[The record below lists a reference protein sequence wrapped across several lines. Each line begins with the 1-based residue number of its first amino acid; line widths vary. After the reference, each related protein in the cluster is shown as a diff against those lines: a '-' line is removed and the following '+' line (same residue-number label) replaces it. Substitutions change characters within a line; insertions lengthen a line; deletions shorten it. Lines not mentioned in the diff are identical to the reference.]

1 MKKLITIA
9 LLCAMLLSCFAG
21 CAMQKG
27 EVYVADAANV
37 EEAAFDATKITA
49 KTAIN
54 TAGGLYNK
62 DTNAAGTY
70 SEYTGE
76 KKYGD
81 VTDWSANTAW
91 YLADTTKSEY
101 VINTADEL
109 AGFFHLRA
117 NKDSNGDYYVFT
129 NQTIKLARDMDMKGY
144 TMQTINGSSYF
155 AGCFDGQGHVI
166 NDLHMESSG
175 SATRGIFGPA
185 QGADTPEGATTVY
198 TSVVNVSVI
207 NSSIS
212 VVSVSKKN
220 GAKTNTGGIFTYVK
234 GNSAEEVRIDNVYN
248 DIDIYFASAT
258 ANYTTT
264 DEKSYATSI
273 KSAGYNIGGF
283 VGLTDESAKLKISNS
298 IYAGRIETNS
308 YNVGG
313 FVGYV
318 ANASTVVVDNCQNV
332 GEMIPITSMF
342 MGGSEPG
349 IASFLNAMKTNTRW
363 TKVGN
368 DTYCSKEKLD
378 VTSKI
383 TCWGGIVGTIKSTGS
398 LTVRNCQNDADINVP
413 NGQQLGGILGR
424 AENSSV
430 TIENCLNTGDI
441 NGKTYLGGVLACY
454 KDSTATVTN
463 ADNQGNI
470 IGTGEVAG
478 GIMGYILAGSFTLEG
493 CDNTGEIK
501 AQKHAAG
508 IVAYGKANSGGA
520 SEYIIKT
527 CTNAAIIGSDKGYTA
542 GIIARVDHA
551 KKLAISGC
559 SATKA
564 TAITTMENSG
574 GIAGYITDVVE
585 TKVVDCTFAGTLNA
599 DRASGGIIGYY
610 DIDKG
615 VDGQSGLVENC
626 DITAEA
632 VLNLEITT
640 GNPSVGGIIGRV
652 RSAAFEMVNCDMAG
666 KMTVTFTTA
675 DKSLSQK
682 MVAGGLIGILFDDS
696 GAQSPVATGSVTN
709 CTVTGTLRFLDN
721 TDALCTGAIFVG
733 GTANYTANTTNITY
747 SGLSCAGVTIDTSAV
762 KEGEKG
768 TPMQALQN
776 GNGPT
781 VVGYQLSKSY
791 APEGSE
797 EGAEK
802 TKYDIRYVA
811 VLNDLETAKAAGFK
825 VTLAYKDADGNK
837 IVKVEDQIVYVDTV
851 YEAVKGTNAGGTEV
865 SYTAASFQGDY
876 LATLVIKGVDTA
888 YTTKAGTL
896 EVLITPF
903 TAEDADTLSF
913 GMTADHGKIVIEEPA
928 A

>member
-1 MKKLITIA
+1 MKKLVTIA

-27 EVYVADAANV
+27 EIYVADAANV

-91 YLADTTKSEY
+91 YLANTTKSEY

-117 NKDSNGDYYVFT
+117 NKDSNGNYYVFT

-283 VGLTDESAKLKISNS
+283 VGFTDESAKLKISNS

-318 ANASTVVVDNCQNV
+318 SNASTVVVDNCQNV

-342 MGGSEPG
+342 MGGPEPG
-349 IASFLNAMKTNTRW
+349 IATFLNAMKTNTRW
-363 TKVGN
+363 TKVGEN
-368 DTYCSKEKLD
+368 TYCSKAKLD
-378 VTSKI
+378 VSSKI
-383 TCWGGIVGTIKSTGS
+383 TNWGGIVGQVKSTGG
-398 LTVRNCQNDADINVP
+398 LTVKNCQNDVDINVP
-413 NGQQLGGILGR
+413 NGLQLGGILGR
-424 AENSSV
+424 EENASV
-430 TIENCLNTGDI
+430 TIENCLNTGNI
-441 NGKTYLGGVLACY
+441 NGKTYLGGILACT
-454 KDSTATVTN
+454 KDSTAVLTN
-463 ADNQGNI
+463 ADNQGDI
-470 IGTGEVAG
+470 IGTGETIG
-478 GIMGYILAGSFTLEG
+478 GIMGYVLDGSFTLDG
-493 CDNTGEIK
+493 CDSEGNVTATKQAGGIVGYAKENTG
-501 AQKHAAG
+501 
-508 IVAYGKANSGGA
+508 SGE
-520 SEYIIKT
+520 SEYVIKNSNVNKGII
-527 CTNAAIIGSDKGYTA
+527 NAESSGYA
-542 GIIARVDHA
+542 GGIIARVDKA
-551 KKLAISGC
+551 KKIEINTC
-559 SATKA
+559 SVAKDVTINTK
-564 TAITTMENSG
+564 ENSG
-574 GIAGYITDVVE
+574 GITGYITDVVE
-585 TKVVDCTFAGTLNA
+585 TKVVGCTFSGIFNA

-615 VDGQSGLVENC
+615 VAEPSALVENC
-626 DITAEA
+626 GITAEA
-632 VLNLEITT
+632 VLNIEITT
-640 GNPSVGGIIGRV
+640 GNPSAGGIVGRV
-652 RSAAFEMVNCDMAG
+652 RSAAFEMKGCNMAG
-666 KMTVTFTTA
+666 KLTVTFTTPEE
-675 DKSLSQK
+675 DVSQK
-682 MVAGGLIGILFDDS
+682 MAAGGLIGILFDDA

-733 GTANYTANTTNITY
+733 GTANYTADTTNITY
-747 SGLSCAGVTIDTSAV
+747 SGLTCAGVTVDTSAV
-762 KEGEKG
+762 KKGEKG

-781 VVGYQLSKSY
+781 VVGYQLRDAY
-791 APEGSE
+791 ASEGSE
-797 EGAEK
+797 EGAAK
-802 TKYDIRYVA
+802 TLYDIRYVA
-811 VLNDLETAKAAGFK
+811 VLNDIENAEAAGFK
-825 VTLAYKDADGNK
+825 VTLIYKDAEGNK
-837 IVKVEDQIVYVDTV
+837 VVKVQDQIVYAKNV
-851 YEAVKGTNAGGTEV
+851 YETIKGEKV

-876 LATLVIKGVDTA
+876 LVTLVIEGVDVN

-896 EVLITPF
+896 EVLLTPF
-903 TAEDADTLSF
+903 TATDADNINY
-913 GMTADHGKIVIEEPA
+913 GMTADHGKIVIAAPA